1 MFARLGK
8 AILFRTAK
16 DITDRAGARWL
27 ETDACRNVCA
37 TADVSYEMYRDAVRY
52 LMDKSPAQR
61 TVLLKALKKNLK
73 V

>member
-1 MFARLGK
+1 
-8 AILFRTAK
+8 
-16 DITDRAGARWL
+16 
-27 ETDACRNVCA
+27 VCA